1 MTTILVSTI
10 STFAGLAEVIA
21 AAKLAHEADAVATGA
36 PFLGVTPFGI
46 VAVDEAGQATLADTL
61 AGKVI
66 SW

>member
-1 MTTILVSTI
+1 MAATLVSTVR
-10 STFAGLAEVIA
+10 TFAGLTEVVEA
-21 AAKLAHEADAVATGA
+21 AALAFEADAVAGPVYFGRTA
-36 PFLGVTPFGI
+36 FGV